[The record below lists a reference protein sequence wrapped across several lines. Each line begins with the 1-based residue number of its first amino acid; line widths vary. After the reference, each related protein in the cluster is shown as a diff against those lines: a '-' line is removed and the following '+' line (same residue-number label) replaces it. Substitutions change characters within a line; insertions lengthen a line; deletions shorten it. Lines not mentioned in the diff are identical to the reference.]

1 MPLLLTVPADR
12 LTPLGWVAD
21 IVFPRMLGIPVAV
34 EGGELKTITL
44 SGEGATLAMPSLFPV
59 MTSGAVD
66 RATTLPAV
74 PLSQW
79 NPAVAGVGADIE
91 GALPVLF
98 GQPELTFDG
107 NRAECGVD
115 ILGTVF
121 FMLSRFEEIARPDRD
136 QHDRFPA
143 TASLA
148 HAGGFLHRPIVDEY
162 VEALWAIIK
171 RLWPG
176 LERKRRQGRVAVSC
190 DVDRPF
196 DHDLSTP
203 GLLVRSFA
211 ADLLMRRDFGR
222 AVGRLRNVMQ
232 GRRGDYRFD
241 PMHTFGWY
249 MDVCERHGHRAA
261 FYFIADHPAG
271 VMDCTYDMT
280 EPRVHALL
288 RKLAERGHE
297 LGVHGS
303 YTTYRNPGQ
312 IAKERGRM
320 LDACRAAGVAAG
332 IEGNR
337 QHYLRWSSAETA
349 DHLEA
354 AGFEYDTTG
363 SFADRPG
370 FRYGT
375 AHPFPMWSW
384 QKEAPLRLEQRPLV
398 LMEVSVI
405 AANYLGMGYSGE
417 ALDMMKLLKRRALR
431 HGGDFNLLWHNS
443 HFLTKG
449 DRVFFEEL
457 LK

>member
-1 MPLLLTVPADR
+1 MPLVLTVPADR
-12 LTPLGWVAD
+12 LVPLSWAAD
-21 IVFPRMLGIPVAV
+21 IVFSRMLGIPVAV
-34 EGGELKTITL
+34 EGGEPGKVTL
-44 SGEGATLAMPSLFPV
+44 SGDDGSLTMPSLFPV
-59 MTSGAVD
+59 MTGGAVD
-66 RATTLPAV
+66 RTAALPAI
-74 PLSQW
+74 PLKQW
-79 NPAVAGVGADIE
+79 DLAAAGVSADIE
-91 GALPVLF
+91 GSLPVLF
-98 GQPELTFDG
+98 GKPELTFDG
-107 NRAECGVD
+107 GRAECGVD
-115 ILGTVF
+115 IFGTVF

-143 TASLA
+143 TGSLA
-148 HAGGFLHRPIVDEY
+148 HAAGFLQRPVVDEY
-162 VEALWAIIK
+162 AEVLWAIMK

-176 LERKRRQGRVAVSC
+176 LERTRRQGRVSVSC

-211 ADLLMRRDFGR
+211 ADLLMRRDLGR
-222 AVGRLRNVMQ
+222 AAGRLRNAVRS
-232 GRRGDYRFD
+232 RRGDYRLD
-241 PMHTFGWY
+241 PLHTFDWY

-271 VMDCTYDMT
+271 VMDCTYEMT
-280 EPRVHALL
+280 EPRVQALL

-303 YTTYRNPGQ
+303 YTTYRNPAQ
-312 IAKERGRM
+312 IARERGRM
-320 LDACRAAGVAAG
+320 LDACRAAGVVAG

-337 QHYLRWSSAETA
+337 QHYLRWSSAETP

-375 AHPFPMWSW
+375 SHPFPMWSW
-384 QKEAPLRLEQRPLV
+384 QKEAPLKLLQRPLV

-417 ALDMMKLLKRRALR
+417 ALDMMKLLKRRSLR
-431 HGGDFNLLWHNS
+431 YGGDFNLLWHNS
-443 HFLTKG
+443 HFLNKG

-457 LK
+457 L